1 MSKYALKRVDV
12 VKGRIRIF
20 KLLINQECEFDTFCG
35 ILLNGKK
42 KDVIVSVYATLEAYA
57 NLTMLP
63 QSRFKELS
71 RPKSDPIKDYE
82 VKSGNY
88 RVYLFKDTDGSVV
101 VFGGLRKNQKKDIK
115 RFRSIKQDY
124 FNNKKI

>member
-42 KDVIVSVYATLEAYA
+42 KDAAQRPLE
-57 NLTMLP
+57 
-63 QSRFKELS
+63 FKIIDLLGH
-71 RPKSDPIKDYE
+71 RH
-82 VKSGNY
+82 
-88 RVYLFKDTDGSVV
+88 
-101 VFGGLRKNQKKDIK
+101 
-115 RFRSIKQDY
+115 RSICRAG
-124 FNNKKI
+124 I